1 MTKRTKSKLEVEPV
15 EKKTKNN
22 NVNNNI
28 NSCFAIAQRIEDCDF
43 VTSYISKS
51 LKDDDKNAL
60 KNGKKLNS
68 KGDQIVFAL
77 VKKKVFISTNFKFRF
92 YFLQYI

>member
-1 MTKRTKSKLEVEPV
+1 MTKRTKSKLEAEPV

-28 NSCFAIAQRIEDCDF
+28 NSCFAIAHRIEDFHF
-43 VTSYISKS
+43 VTSCISKS

-60 KNGKKLNS
+60 KKGRKLKS

-77 VKKKVFISTNFKFRF
+77 V
-92 YFLQYI
+92 